1 MKKSMF
7 CMLLA
12 LLVIGC
18 GKGKE
23 NDDTDNSGG
32 MKGTTWAALVTEHP
46 FLGDFP
52 AYDNIIDNYTYNKTF
67 SLESVAFFDYDC
79 DKAEYAKYAGKLEA
93 AGFEANP
100 NMPSETSAIYSKTTE
115 SADLSVSMAYTT
127 GSLAFVLGANAN

>member
-1 MKKSMF
+1 
-7 CMLLA
+7 MLLA

-18 GKGKE
+18 GKVKE
-23 NDDTDNSGG
+23 NYDTDNCGG

-79 DKAEYAKYAGKLEA
+79 DKAEY
-93 AGFEANP
+93 
-100 NMPSETSAIYSKTTE
+100 SK

-127 GSLAFVLGANAN
+127 GSLAIVLGADAN